1 MNAKETIN
9 QSRSSQAAFGR
20 AVVIG
25 SGIAGLTVAR
35 VLTDYFA
42 RVTIIERDRRPDTP
56 EIRRGAPQARH
67 AHTLPVRGQTLLEQ
81 QFPGLTAE
89 LVANGAVTIKGG
101 SEIAFFVA
109 GEWHQVRQHGAI
121 VSITCSR
128 PLLEDVLYRRL
139 LAHPRI
145 HVLQEHGVVGLNVD
159 RKGRR
164 VTGVRLRGRPGLS
177 PSLTS
182 LPADLV
188 VDASGRDSLTPH
200 WLADLGYNPPQE
212 TTIHAF
218 AGYASRLYRRPA
230 DADPSWKTL
239 YIRPTP
245 TGSTRGGVIIPIE
258 GDRWH
263 VTLIGMG
270 GDYPPISEEG
280 FLAFARSLPTPQL
293 YEAIAAAEPL
303 TELWGYRQTQNRVR
317 HYERLP
323 RYLEG
328 LVVCGDAA
336 YTLNPVY
343 ALGMSAAVTASLA
356 LNHSLNMHRNQHHP
370 GDLTGLAAAF
380 QKQLSRALAELWQ
393 TATDQDRRWPMV
405 EVNEEVDLAKRQRQ
419 QLVARIAQVTPPRR
433 ERTISNTGLTLA
445 YS

>member
-1 MNAKETIN
+1 MNAKEITPN
-9 QSRSSQAAFGR
+9 TPASQATFGQ
-20 AVVIG
+20 AIVIG

-42 RVTIIERDRRPDTP
+42 QVTIIERDRRPDTP
-56 EIRRGAPQARH
+56 QIRRGAPQARH

-81 QFPGLTAE
+81 QFPNLTAE
-89 LVANGAVTIKGG
+89 LVANGAVAIKGG

-128 PLLEDVLYRRL
+128 SLLEHVLYHRL

-145 HVLQEHGVVGLNVD
+145 RVLQEHGVVGLNVD

-188 VDASGRDSLTPH
+188 VDASGRDSQTPH
-200 WLADLGYNPPQE
+200 WLANLGYNPPQE
-212 TTIHAF
+212 TTINAF

-230 DADPSWKTL
+230 DAGTQWKTL

-245 TGSTRGGVIIPIE
+245 TSSTRGGVIIPIE

-270 GDYPPISEEG
+270 ADYPPTSEEG

-293 YEAIAAAEPL
+293 GEAIADAEPL
-303 TELWGYRQTQNRVR
+303 TEPYGYRQTQNRMR

-328 LVVCGDAA
+328 LLVCGDAA

-343 ALGMSAAVTASLA
+343 TQGMTAAVTASLA
-356 LNHSLNMHRNQHHP
+356 LDHTLNRHHSQHHP

-380 QKQLSRALAELWQ
+380 QKQLSRAMADLWQ

-405 EVNEEVDLAKRQRQ
+405 EVNEQVDLAKRQRQ
-419 QLVARIAQVTPPRR
+419 QLVARIAQITPQRR
-433 ERTISNTGLTLA
+433 ERTISNTGLTVA
-445 YS
+445 SF